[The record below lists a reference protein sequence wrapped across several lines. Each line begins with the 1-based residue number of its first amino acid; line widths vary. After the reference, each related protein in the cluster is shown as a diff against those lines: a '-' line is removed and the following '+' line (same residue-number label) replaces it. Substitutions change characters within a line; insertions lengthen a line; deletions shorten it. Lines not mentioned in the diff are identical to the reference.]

1 MHGLQ
6 DIVFELRYRST
17 QHDTTVSFLACQ
29 KHYLEVYTFTGIYFK
44 FAPADGPCRRTQIQR
59 NPVELF
65 LACAPND
72 RKDCRLPVSGEYTI
86 LIIGYIFGFYMAW
99 NIGANDVANSM
110 ASAVGAKAI
119 TIRQAIFIAAIL
131 NVLGAT
137 FIGSHV
143 TNTIRKGIVSTQVLG
158 DPQLALI
165 GALSAL
171 LAAALWISFATWKSL
186 PVSTTHSIVG
196 AMIGFGIMAG
206 GFDVINWLKLG
217 AVVMSWIISPV
228 FSMVIAFVLFKS
240 IVRLIL
246 SKNDAKTAAFRWS
259 PVFIGIACFVVVL
272 SFLFKT
278 PLGKKLAIGTPMALI
293 IALVMACLLG
303 MAGKMLIK
311 YFVMGR
317 KNNGVEEIFRRIQI
331 GTSCYVALAQGA
343 NDVANA
349 IGPLAVIYFLVHTG
363 AVGAKV
369 PVPIFLLL
377 FGGVGIAC
385 GIWMAGY
392 RVMTTIG
399 TKITTLTNTRGFCVD
414 FSAAT
419 TVLLASKM
427 GLPVSTT
434 HAAVGGV
441 MGVGLARGMEAVN
454 FRIVLQ
460 IVLYWVLTVPA
471 AAITSMLIFW
481 MIRLFY

>member
-1 MHGLQ
+1 MTA
-6 DIVFELRYRST
+6 E
-17 QHDTTVSFLACQ
+17 
-29 KHYLEVYTFTGIYFK
+29 YF
-44 FAPADGPCRRTQIQR
+44 
-59 NPVELF
+59 
-65 LACAPND
+65 
-72 RKDCRLPVSGEYTI
+72 I
-86 LIIGYIFGFYMAW
+86 LIVGYIFGFYMAW

-131 NVLGAT
+131 NILGAV

-143 TNTIRKGIVSTQVLG
+143 TNTIRKGIVSTEVLS
-158 DPQLALI
+158 DPHLALV

-171 LAAALWISFATWKSL
+171 LAAALWVSFATWKSL

-206 GFDVINWLKLG
+206 GMKVINWGKLG
-217 AVVMSWIISPV
+217 SVVMSWIISPI
-228 FSMVIAFVLFKS
+228 FSLIIAYVIFK
-240 IVRLIL
+240 IIIWLIL
-246 SKNDAKTAAFRWS
+246 SRSDAMSGALKWS
-259 PVFIGIACFVVVL
+259 PVFIGSAGFVVIL

-278 PLGKKLAIGTPMALI
+278 PLGQTLSLGAPLALMIALI
-293 IALVMACLLG
+293 LAGCLGAL
-303 MAGKMLIK
+303 GKALIYRYIVCK
-311 YFVMGR
+311 VSG
-317 KNNGVEEIFRRIQI
+317 GAEEIFRRIQI

-349 IGPLAVIYFLVHTG
+349 IGPLAVIYFLVKTG
-363 AVGAKV
+363 AVGDKV
-369 PVPIFLLL
+369 PVPVFLLF
-377 FGGVGIAC
+377 FGGIGIAG
-385 GIWMAGY
+385 GIWMAGA
-392 RVMTTIG
+392 RVMATLG

-414 FSAAT
+414 FAAAT

-454 FRIVLQ
+454 FRIILQ
-460 IVLYWVLTVPA
+460 IMIYWVLTVPA
-471 AAITSMLIFW
+471 AAFTSMILFWVIGLI
-481 MIRLFY
+481 Y